1 MVNCKDKL
9 LMENISKFY
18 NLENINKIIP
28 ITLGDSKLS
37 LRVLDWFVT
46 NYCKNKNIILDNNG
60 EYYNIYLDYKSQL
73 KAFSKKQ
80 FDPFCRRERIV
91 FYYNKNKYITTT
103 VGQLNFFKWAIE
115 NNLLDYVNNNLRM
128 IEENMNNFC
137 LIKADKSKK
146 VKSSNSKSCTLKI
159 SGSKKINKNDM
170 DIVISFK

>member
-1 MVNCKDKL
+1 MVNSKDKL

-18 NLENINKIIP
+18 NTKNINDILP
-28 ITLGDSKLS
+28 ITQGHSKLS

-46 NYCKNKNIILDNNG
+46 NYCKTYNIILNDKKNN
-60 EYYNIYLDYKSQL
+60 YNVYLDYKSQL

-91 FYYNKNKYITTT
+91 FYYDKKDFITTT

-115 NNLLDYVNNNLRM
+115 NNILEYVNNNLKT
-128 IEENMNNFC
+128 IEENMN
-137 LIKADKSKK
+137 
-146 VKSSNSKSCTLKI
+146 KSCTLRI

-170 DIVISFK
+170 DIIIAFQ